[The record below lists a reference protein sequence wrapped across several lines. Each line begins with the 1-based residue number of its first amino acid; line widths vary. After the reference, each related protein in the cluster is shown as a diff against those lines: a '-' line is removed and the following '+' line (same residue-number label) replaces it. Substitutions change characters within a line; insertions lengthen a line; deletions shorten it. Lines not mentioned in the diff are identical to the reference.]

1 MAERA
6 RALLRSLAE
15 DAAERTPT
23 RANLDAA
30 ARALAQATDSAHVEI
45 AVARIT
51 DEYEVVATHPPR
63 SGTGRHLPAI
73 VAEAEGLVHRDPD
86 GRPRAR
92 LLWDGART
100 PPDDVVE
107 GVVERVLAIDADLR
121 LQHAVELAESGRTRV
136 RRAIAQ
142 HDPAAVVTAAAGALR
157 EHLDADLVYVR
168 TSEPELAAVRGSD
181 PDRTESH
188 PELEAMAGLALR
200 VARTCWE
207 DGRAF
212 VLSEERTVPTDV
224 TAERRSTVLG
234 LLRGIGLDAMLLV
247 PIGRGGRCVGCVVLL
262 RGSGRPEWSEV
273 EIRTALELGR
283 DVGAALHLA
292 GLFDTERRQ
301 SRERERI
308 VSTMA
313 HELKTPLTA
322 VLGYVELTAELA
334 ADAPP
339 ALAAAL
345 AAPLAGLSEAGQRI
359 EGIVA
364 DLLLLSRSTSAAPL
378 TRERTDLVACA
389 RTAVERLAEP
399 AAAGDVA
406 ITTVLPDHPVPV
418 RAERAALAR
427 IVGNLVD
434 NAVRFGDPGHR
445 VEVRVEQTASA
456 AGSPVLLRVAD
467 TGWGVT
473 PEDQARL
480 FTAFGRADDP
490 RVRARPGAGL
500 GLATVARL
508 VERLDGRVSL
518 RSRAGEGTVV
528 EVYLPAGAPEAPR

>member
-6 RALLRSLAE
+6 RALLRSLAD
-15 DAAERTPT
+15 DAARKAPS

-30 ARALAQATDSAHVEI
+30 AQALAQATGSELVEI
-45 AVARIT
+45 ALARIT
-51 DEYEVVATHPPR
+51 EEYEVVATHPPR
-63 SGTGRHLPAI
+63 RGTGRHLPAV
-73 VAEAEGLVHRDPD
+73 VAEAEGLVRRDPD
-86 GRPRAR
+86 GRVRAR
-92 LLWDGART
+92 LLWDGPRT
-100 PPDDVVE
+100 PPDDVLE
-107 GVVERVLAIDADLR
+107 GVLERVLAIDADLR
-121 LQHAVELAESGRTRV
+121 LQHAVELAESGRVRV

-157 EHLDADLVYVR
+157 EHLDADLAYVR
-168 TSEPELAAVRGSD
+168 TSEPDLAAVRGSD
-181 PDRTESH
+181 PERPESH
-188 PELEAMAGLALR
+188 PDLEAMAGLALR
-200 VARTCWE
+200 VAASCWE

-212 VLSEERTVPTDV
+212 VLSEERTVPMDV
-224 TAERRSTVLG
+224 SAERRSVVLD

-247 PIGRGGRCVGCVVLL
+247 PVGRGEQCLGCVVLL
-262 RGSGRPEWSEV
+262 RGSGRPEWTEV

-301 SRERERI
+301 ARERERI

-322 VLGYVELTAELA
+322 VLGYVELTEELA
-334 ADAPP
+334 AEAPP

-345 AAPLAGLSEAGQRI
+345 AAPLAGLGEAGQRI

-364 DLLLLSRSTSAAPL
+364 DLLLLARSSADVPL
-378 TRERTDLVACA
+378 PRDRADLVACVG
-389 RTAVERLAEP
+389 TAVER
-399 AAAGDVA
+399 AAPTARAGDVTLA
-406 ITTVLPDHPVPV
+406 TTLPDHPVTV
-418 RAERAALAR
+418 RAEAAVLTR

-434 NAVRFGDPGHR
+434 NAVRFGDPGHG
-445 VEVRVEQTASA
+445 VEVLVEQPSGSA
-456 AGSPVLLRVAD
+456 GAPVLLRISD
-467 TGWGVT
+467 SGWGIT

-480 FTAFGRADDP
+480 FTAFSRADDP

-518 RSRAGEGTVV
+518 RSRPGEGTVV
-528 EVYLPAGAPEAPR
+528 EVYLPAGAPEGTR